1 MGAFNAAFAASRPE
15 TVETACELA
24 RVWRRLRRE
33 ELFPVSVQALVGGM
47 CGYRDHIVPDH
58 GLRRLIERQI
68 AFDDLAGAATP
79 VHMVAFD
86 AAAGA
91 EVLLS
96 SGPAT
101 DAIVAAASIPG
112 VFPPVRI
119 GTRRLVDGT
128 IVNHTPVSH
137 AAELGAERIYVLC
150 TRGSSRPL
158 EHAPRSALDAAIDG
172 FSLQSDG
179 RLEADIATYS
189 RELELIV
196 LPAPN
201 PTGVRPSELEH
212 AGRLVDDA
220 LDAARDRLA
229 HDELA
234 RRRRLARRQQIAECE
249 PVADHDRADLVG
261 DRMRKDRSGVN
272 KGMELAVLAA
282 RIDARRQ
289 VG

>member
-1 MGAFNAAFAASRPE
+1 VNTAFVFAGGAALGALQAGTLRALYERGIGADLLIGTGMGAFNAAFTASRPE

-68 AFDDLAGAATP
+68 GFDDLADAATP
-79 VHMVAFD
+79 VHVVAFD
-86 AAAGA
+86 AAAGS

-112 VFPPVRI
+112 VFPPVQI

-137 AAELGAERIYVLC
+137 PAELGAERIYVLC
-150 TRGSSRPL
+150 TRGSARP
-158 EHAPRSALDAAIDG
+158 
-172 FSLQSDG
+172 
-179 RLEADIATYS
+179 
-189 RELELIV
+189 
-196 LPAPN
+196 
-201 PTGVRPSELEH
+201 LEH

-234 RRRRLARRQQIAECE
+234 RRRRLAGRQQIAECE
-249 PVADHDRADLVG
+249 PVADHDGAELVG

-272 KGMELAVLAA
+272 KGMKLAVLAA